1 MYKFNYF
8 QDYHVFVIV
17 QHQDKTLVFD
27 LDTTLPFP
35 VPFSQYAKEAIR
47 NEFNDIESKRYTVF

>member
-1 MYKFNYF
+1 M
-8 QDYHVFVIV
+8 IV